1 MRGGADFDHYNIISQ
16 LYMCQKVFSSHT
28 KAIIP
33 IFSWLWWGEHQALKI
48 ESR

>member
-1 MRGGADFDHYNIISQ
+1 MRGGADFDHYNIISRWD
-16 LYMCQKVFSSHT
+16 MCQKVFSSYA

-48 ESR
+48 ESK